1 MCLCKSEF
9 DDEKIV
15 LLRISL
21 EQFRNARNYAVHS
34 TGEKEPIKVI
44 RLKAFLSF
52 FLSS

>member
-15 LLRISL
+15 LLHISL
-21 EQFRNARNYAVHS
+21 EQFRNARNCAVHS
-34 TGEKEPIKVI
+34 TGEKEPNKVI
-44 RLKAFLSF
+44 RLKALLSF